1 MSRIVVLDP
10 HVSNQIAAGEVVER
24 PSSVAKELIENAVD
38 AGSTA
43 ITIETAGGG
52 MDYIRVTD
60 NGRGI
65 EAEDFALAFKRHA
78 TSKLSKAEDLSRIET
93 LGFRGE
99 ALASIASV
107 SHVKAKSRIAEAE
120 MGAYLCIEGGEII
133 DEKPFGCVEG
143 TTIEVSNLFYNVP
156 ARLKFLKSPRT
167 EAGYIADYVSRMIM
181 ARPDI
186 AFKLVNNGKSIYQSY
201 GGNNLLDAVFCV
213 YGAEITEHLNEA
225 RFEDGYVRI
234 SGYVGDDKISR
245 PNRQQQ
251 SLYVNGRYIR
261 SAKASYAVH
270 RAYDTRLMTGRF
282 PFFVLRMNISS
293 QEIDV
298 NVHPNKMELRFKN
311 EERVARS
318 LTLAAGVALDKYVIP
333 SIKAAQV
340 RSEKDVLSEAAKEA
354 GINRDSDG
362 ETRTDLSSFRMNH
375 IGEGSWR
382 DKMRGQ
388 LPFSR
393 TPDENAVLHDTGGH
407 AAVSCP
413 GFMPGQKPE
422 FKNSE
427 QESRQD
433 TGLPESLVSNSDST
447 PEKKTLKAGAHP
459 GVQVDFAQKPYVLL
473 GQAFNSYWVV
483 QQDDNIFFI
492 DQHAAHERKLFEQYY
507 HKDQKPA
514 SQFLLSPEVVKLT
527 AVDYQVFSD
536 NQSYFEE
543 MGFEIEPFGPLT
555 VSVRAVPYIFGGPES
570 VGFLS
575 DVLSMLGK
583 DGKAGTADLK
593 RSIII
598 RTACKHAVKAGMPMS
613 CEEIQELLKS
623 FHENGTPLTCPHG
636 RPVMIRMSRLEL
648 EKLFK
653 RVL

>member
-1 MSRIVVLDP
+1 MSRIILLDP

-43 ITIETAGGG
+43 ITIEIAGGG

-78 TSKLSKAEDLSRIET
+78 TSKLKKAEDLSRIET

-107 SHVKAKSRIAEAE
+107 SHVKAKSRTAGAQ
-120 MGAYLCIEGGEII
+120 MGACLYIEGGEII
-133 DEKPFGCVEG
+133 EEKPYGCVEG

-186 AFKLVNNGKSIYQSY
+186 AFKLVNNEKNVYQSY
-201 GGNNLLDAVFCV
+201 GGSNLLDAVFCV
-213 YGAEITEHLNEA
+213 YGAQITDHLKEA
-225 RFEDGYVRI
+225 RFEDGYIRI
-234 SGYVGDDKISR
+234 SGYIGDDTISR

-270 RAYDTRLMTGRF
+270 RAYDTRLMAGRF
-282 PFFVLRMNISS
+282 PFFVLRVNISS

-311 EERVARS
+311 EERVSRS
-318 LTLAAGVALDKYVIP
+318 LTIAAGVALDKYIIP

-340 RSEKDVLSEAAKEA
+340 RGEKDIQSEAAKESGNA
-354 GINRDSDG
+354 G
-362 ETRTDLSSFRMNH
+362 ETLADLGSLRIEH
-375 IGEGSWR
+375 IREGSWR
-382 DKMRGQ
+382 DKTRGQ
-388 LPFSR
+388 TPFSR
-393 TPDENAVLHDTGGH
+393 TPEANTVLHDTGGQ
-407 AAVSCP
+407 AAVCGTGLITGEKLRFSS
-413 GFMPGQKPE
+413 GI
-422 FKNSE
+422 

-433 TGLPESLVSNSDST
+433 TGISEFLMSNSGYT
-447 PEKKTLKAGAHP
+447 PEKKVQKAGDHS
-459 GVQVDFAQKPYVLL
+459 GVQVDFAQKPFVLL

-492 DQHAAHERKLFEQYY
+492 DQHAAHERKLFEEYY
-507 HKDQKPA
+507 HKERKPA
-514 SQFLLSPEVVKLT
+514 SQLLLSPEVVKLT
-527 AVDYQVFSD
+527 AVDYQALSD
-536 NQSYFEE
+536 NQPYFDEL
-543 MGFEIEPFGPLT
+543 GFDIEPFGPLT

-570 VGFLS
+570 VRFLS
-575 DVLSMLGK
+575 EALCLLGK
-583 DGKAGTADLK
+583 DGKTGTADLK
-593 RSIII
+593 RSMII

-613 CEEIQELLKS
+613 GEEIQELLKS

-636 RPVMIRMSRLEL
+636 RPVMIRISRLEL